1 MVLTAH
7 MLLTTV
13 LRSDILA
20 GMLEKKHTPISHQS
34 SPMRS
39 RSSLSTSHGRLRKY
53 WLAIE
58 LHPKTDQMW
67 GNAWSQQPL
76 VYGSP
81 TLAYWAS
88 TTAKNIHWLLPIIWT
103 PHCLCNACLL
113 LSWLLFNTNA
123 MLPPSKFQAVAL
135 QCPTASFIRMGLKW
149 LLRLQ
154 LET

>member
-1 MVLTAH
+1 MGRYTFNLGHSLNMTWWKSAKRPWMKNTFALCLLAFCFARPFLHGHQNLSVVLTAH

-13 LRSDILA
+13 LRSGILA

-58 LHPKTDQMW
+58 LHPKTDQVW
-67 GNAWSQQPL
+67 GNAWSQQSL

-88 TTAKNIHWLLPIIWT
+88 TTAKNIH
-103 PHCLCNACLL
+103 
-113 LSWLLFNTNA
+113 
-123 MLPPSKFQAVAL
+123 
-135 QCPTASFIRMGLKW
+135 
-149 LLRLQ
+149 
-154 LET
+154 